1 MQSYFFMVVY
11 FILNIGDFKYAE
23 MIYHFM
29 LEDLLKQ
36 NERAISS
43 VRTSV
48 YDWYTA
54 NIGFWWDYFKR
65 TVVGTLAAMSGL
77 LPARVQPFISGMV
90 QRANQYATGTGMT
103 EDDRTESSDAIS
115 LDTPDTE

>member
-23 MIYHFM
+23 MIYHFAF
-29 LEDLLKQ
+29 EDLLKQ
-36 NERAISS
+36 NEQAITS
-43 VRTSV
+43 VRKGVS
-48 YDWYTA
+48 DWYSA

-77 LPARVQPFISGMV
+77 LPARVQPFI
-90 QRANQYATGTGMT
+90 
-103 EDDRTESSDAIS
+103 
-115 LDTPDTE
+115 